1 MNLTNKESELLTE
14 LLVNNRSLMLE
25 RICDNNEESES
36 EPTPDEKEFL
46 DACIEELKTTE
57 QLLEKT
63 EVKKTKPTERL
74 FPYIKCPKCNVGHVE
89 EGEDYSYDTHIA
101 CCNSS
106 ECKQEYWIGYTREYN
121 LETMEEPS

>member
-1 MNLTNKESELLTE
+1 MNTENRKNFTVDEARLIQLCLEFANNDDELLDRFKDILYE
-14 LLVNNRSLMLE
+14 DGFDGLP
-25 RICDNNEESES
+25 DNILGSIWDKLNII
-36 EPTPDEKEFL
+36 L
-46 DACIEELKTTE
+46 
-57 QLLEKT
+57 
-63 EVKKTKPTERL
+63 KPTERL

-101 CCNSS
+101 YCNSS

>member
-1 MNLTNKESELLTE
+1 MNLTNKESELLIE
-14 LLVNNRSLMLE
+14 LLVNNRSLMQE
-25 RICDNNEESES
+25 RIDDTETEAG
-36 EPTPDEKEFL
+36 TLYDKGKEFL

-101 CCNSS
+101 YCNSS
-106 ECKQEYWIGYTREYN
+106 ECRQEYWIGYTREYN